1 MEDEMDKLKP
11 SGLPLD
17 KQSWNIEDLQEYIK
31 TMENEIQSIKLLIN
45 QKNKLQSVADALFSG
60 DED

>member
-1 MEDEMDKLKP
+1 MEDELDKLKP

-17 KQSWNIEDLQEYIK
+17 KQSWNIEDLQEYIE
-31 TMENEIQSIKLLIN
+31 TMQNEIRSIELLIS
-45 QKNKLQSVADALFSG
+45 KKDKLQSAADALFSE